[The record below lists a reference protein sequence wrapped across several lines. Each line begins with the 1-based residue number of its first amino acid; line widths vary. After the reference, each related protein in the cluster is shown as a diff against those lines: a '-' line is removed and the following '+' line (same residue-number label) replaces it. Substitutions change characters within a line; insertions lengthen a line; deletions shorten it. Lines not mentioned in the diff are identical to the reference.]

1 MLHKPTVYAD
11 DLTKD
16 CQQMNELTDVVVT
29 YDFSDRKETVDR
41 SVIKNWLT
49 KDENDDL
56 VLDKAVIADY
66 ISELAKKYDTVGTER
81 TFLLMTIRKLRYPVE
96 IMAG

>member
-1 MLHKPTVYAD
+1 MISA
-11 DLTKD
+11 
-16 CQQMNELTDVVVT
+16 N
-29 YDFSDRKETVDR
+29 RKETVDR

-66 ISELAKKYDTVGTER
+66 ISELAKKYDTVWHR
-81 TFLLMTIRKLRYPVE
+81 TNFFYL
-96 IMAG
+96 

>member
-1 MLHKPTVYAD
+1 
-11 DLTKD
+11 
-16 CQQMNELTDVVVT
+16 MNELTDVVVT

-56 VLDKAVIADY
+56 VLDKAVIANY

-81 TFLLMTIRKLRYPVE
+81 TFSTYDNQKLRYPVE